1 MNSGKNN
8 PKINSLVDK
17 GSARVLIIGCILIVL
32 VMLFM
37 SISSIQIINQAVV
50 TKLKTRDLVNLA
62 QSCGA
67 VIEGKIDRAVDA
79 SLMFSCNPDVSAW
92 IESNE
97 TDGHAEQNVKSG
109 MTSLVQDF
117 GYTTAF
123 LASTRT
129 YHYWSYAGNQFNMVG
144 TISINNA
151 DDAWLFYTI
160 NTQQRYSININSSA
174 DLKNA
179 YVWINV
185 LVGDLQQ
192 PVAITGVG
200 MDLNSVIKTLI
211 KQNRANKMETNIWLV
226 NRDGVVQLATNTA
239 DMDHNVKSLLPS
251 PLSDSIMGNVSNTQ
265 FQIGE
270 YQNTHGQ
277 LYDLAYKQIRNT
289 SWKLVIQ
296 IPRSE
301 TTGFLTPVTWNI
313 FLSGMGIIL
322 IVLFVF
328 FVLSNKL
335 ANPYKRAVQL
345 NHQLEQT
352 VALRT
357 AQLQE
362 KNQSIQDGI
371 DYARSI
377 QQSIFPTESE
387 MRTLFPV
394 HFILFEPKETV
405 GGDFYWCKPV
415 ATGRL
420 FIVGDCTGH
429 GMPGALLTTAVTA
442 MLNQITEQIFED
454 PAHILVELHR
464 RIQEFAHHRRNSQ
477 LTFAGV
483 DIAVFYLAD
492 TGGVRY
498 AGANIPA
505 YVWDGRSF
513 TKLPSSRL
521 SIDSMTRNTP
531 TRFENQV
538 VTPAADSSST
548 VYVATDGFWGQS
560 GGSKGFPFGKNQWE
574 KLLTQVADCPME
586 KQKQI
591 LWQTLLDYQGQEP
604 RKDDITVIGFK
615 L

>member
-17 GSARVLIIGCILIVL
+17 GSARVLIIGCILISL
-32 VMLFM
+32 VMLLM

-79 SLMFSCNPDVSAW
+79 SLLLSYNPDVSAW
-92 IESNE
+92 VESNE
-97 TDGHAEQNVKSG
+97 TDGHAEQNVKSS
-109 MTSLVQDF
+109 MTSLVQNL
-117 GYTTAF
+117 GYTSSF
-123 LASTRT
+123 LAITRT
-129 YHYWSYAGNQFNMVG
+129 NHYWSYTGNQFNRVE

-151 DDAWLFYTI
+151 DDAWLFHTVD
-160 NTQQRYSININSSA
+160 TQRRYSININSSA

-185 LVGDLQQ
+185 LVGDLKQ
-192 PVAITGVG
+192 PLAVTGVG
-200 MDLNSVIKTLI
+200 MDLNSVIETLI
-211 KQNRANKMETNIWLV
+211 QQNKANKMDTNIWLV
-226 NRDGVVQLATNTA
+226 NRDGIVQLATNKT
-239 DMDHNVKSLLPS
+239 DMEHNVGSLLPS
-251 PLSDSIMGNVSNTQ
+251 PLSGSIMGNVSSAQ

-270 YQNTHGQ
+270 YKNTHGQ
-277 LYDLAYKQIRNT
+277 LYDIAYKQIRNT
-289 SWKLVIQ
+289 YWKLVIQ

-313 FLSGMGIIL
+313 LLFGMGIL
-322 IVLFVF
+322 FIVLFVF

-345 NHQLEQT
+345 NYQLEQT

-362 KNQSIQDGI
+362 KTQSIQDGI

-377 QQSIFPTESE
+377 QQSIFPTENE

-464 RIQEFAHHRRNSQ
+464 RIHEFAHYQRKSQ
-477 LTFAGV
+477 LIFAGV
-483 DIAVFYLAD
+483 DIAVFYFAN
-492 TGGVRY
+492 TGDICY

-505 YVWDGRSF
+505 YVWNGQSL
-513 TKLPSSRL
+513 TKLTSSRL
-521 SIDSMTRNTP
+521 SIDSITRSTP

-538 VTPAADSSST
+538 VTPAASST
-548 VYVATDGFWGQS
+548 IYVTTDGFWGQS
-560 GGSKGFPFGKNQWE
+560 GGSKGFPFGKKRWE
-574 KLLTQVADCPME
+574 KLLTQVANCSME
-586 KQKQI
+586 KQKQVV
-591 LWQTLLDYQGQEP
+591 WQTLLDYQGQEP